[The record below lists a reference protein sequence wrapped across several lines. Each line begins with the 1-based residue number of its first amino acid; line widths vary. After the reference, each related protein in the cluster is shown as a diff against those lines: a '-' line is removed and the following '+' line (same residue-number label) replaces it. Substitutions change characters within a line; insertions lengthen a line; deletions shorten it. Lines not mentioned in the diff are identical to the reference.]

1 MKTFGMIA
9 TVVLVL
15 VGLFFAGV
23 GISALAQ
30 NMAYIDALKQVFGI
44 AKKATEDP
52 EQTQA
57 VVSAAKTILRI

>member
-52 EQTQA
+52 AETEA
-57 VVSAAKTILRI
+57 VINAAKSILRI